1 MNRERR
7 KRIADVQEKIAGLLE
22 ELDEIRTE
30 EEEAYDNLPESL
42 QESERGAAME
52 EAIGTLDEAYDD
64 LENVSGTL
72 EELLN

>member
-30 EEEAYDNLPESL
+30 EEEAYAQRREKMYRLVTML
-42 QESERGAAME
+42 ARAYAAFKPRMA
-52 EAIGTLDEAYDD
+52 EARA
-64 LENVSGTL
+64 S
-72 EELLN
+72 